1 MRILATK
8 NNEQI
13 LAALVA
19 TGSVRAA
26 AKAVGVSETTI
37 RARLNDP
44 DFRAEYEKAK
54 SEILTEACD
63 ALAARLTLAVDVLC
77 DVLDSDATPATVK
90 VSAADSILRQGLR
103 YVEAANILRRL
114 DALEQRT
121 NGEV

>member
-1 MRILATK
+1 MATK

-26 AKAVGVSETTI
+26 AKAACVSETTI
-37 RARLNDP
+37 RTRLNDP
-44 DFRAEYEKAK
+44 NFRAEYEKAK

-63 ALAARLTLAVDVLC
+63 ALAARLTHAVDVLVE
-77 DVLDSDATPATVK
+77 VLDNTENAATVR
-90 VSAADSILRQGLR
+90 VSAAESLLRHGLR
-103 YVEAANILRRL
+103 YIEMGNILLRL

-121 NGEV
+121 NNQG

>member
-1 MRILATK
+1 MAIS
-8 NNEQI
+8 NEKI
-13 LAALVA
+13 MSALIA

-26 AKAVGVSETTI
+26 AKAACVSQTTI
-37 RARLNDP
+37 RTRLNDP
-44 DFRAEYEKAK
+44 NFRAEYEKAK

-77 DVLDSDATPATVK
+77 EVLDSDATPATVK

>member
-1 MRILATK
+1 MATK

-44 DFRAEYEKAK
+44 DFRKEYETAK
-54 SEILTEACD
+54 GAILTEACD
-63 ALAARLTLAVDVLC
+63 SLAARHRVLFEKRT
-77 DVLDSDATPATVK
+77 DRAFSLPQK
-90 VSAADSILRQGLR
+90 VR
-103 YVEAANILRRL
+103 
-114 DALEQRT
+114 
-121 NGEV
+121 

>member
-26 AKAVGVSETTI
+26 AKAVGVSENTI
-37 RARLNDP
+37 RTRLNDP
-44 DFRAEYEKAK
+44 NFRAEYEKAK

-77 DVLDSDATPATVK
+77 EVLDSDATPATVK

>member
-1 MRILATK
+1 MAIS
-8 NNEQI
+8 NEKI
-13 LAALVA
+13 MAALIA

-26 AKAVGVSETTI
+26 AKAACISETTI

-54 SEILTEACD
+54 AEILTEACD
-63 ALAARLTLAVDVLC
+63 ALGARLTLAVDVLC
-77 DVLDSDATPATVK
+77 EVLENDATPAAVK
-90 VSAADSILRQGLR
+90 VSAASDILRHGLR
-103 YVEAANILRRL
+103 YIEAANILRRL

>member
-1 MRILATK
+1 MAIS
-8 NNEQI
+8 NEKI
-13 LAALVA
+13 MSALIA

-26 AKAVGVSETTI
+26 AKAACISETSI
-37 RARLNDP
+37 RTRLNDP

>member
-1 MRILATK
+1 MAIS
-8 NNEQI
+8 NEKI
-13 LAALVA
+13 MAALIA
-19 TGSVRAA
+19 TGSV
-26 AKAVGVSETTI
+26 

-63 ALAARLTLAVDVLC
+63 ALGARLTLAVDVLC
-77 DVLDSDATPATVK
+77 EVLDSDATPATVK